1 MDVRKKLKKGIL
13 IRDESIA
20 AEREQEAIILANLG
34 QSVYGS
40 GLADNKSLKKYQ
52 KTVGEINDEIHNL
65 EDSLRRL
72 LVDDEKR
79 IANQEEV
86 KALKVELR
94 NIKNKEEPLFEELGR
109 SSWDLWKSDRS
120 VHDGMEE
127 ALDDLIKA
135 EVRLHAAEDAVIRT
149 EQDTGSKA
157 ARLLIKGKALLMA
170 GRRKTASTALDRLWG
185 RAGEKLIKDI
195 PAESFTNTPAALP
208 SSSLEAL
215 RKRREEISLRES
227 ELKDESSVL
236 DAALEEMPGKGGV
249 KRRVIW
255 IETRLETIH
264 NNLDDAFRTLGK
276 AWVDQSGKKSTDAL
290 VEKWKKEWTEV
301 NKRISVLEAE
311 QNALSAHMEFLE
323 SEEARDTKAGQ
334 VGKLEEEVKSRQS
347 VLKGLKKEL
356 SAMEKKLADEK
367 EKLPVLP
374 EGR

>member
-34 QSVYGS
+34 QSVYDS

-135 EVRLHAAEDAVIRT
+135 EVRLHAAEDAVFRT
-149 EQDTGSKA
+149 EQETGNKA
-157 ARLLIKGKALLMA
+157 TKLLIKGKALLLA

-185 RAGEKLIKDI
+185 RAGEKLSRDI
-195 PAESFTNTPAALP
+195 PAASFSDTPAAPP

-215 RKRREEISLRES
+215 RKRREEISRRVS
-227 ELKDESSVL
+227 ELNDESSVL
-236 DAALEEMPGKGGV
+236 ETALEDMPGKGSV
-249 KRRVIW
+249 KKRVSW
-255 IETRLETIH
+255 IESRLETIH
-264 NNLDDAFRTLGK
+264 NNLDGAFRALGK
-276 AWVDQSGKKSTDAL
+276 AWVDQSGTKSSDA
-290 VEKWKKEWTEV
+290 VVGKWKKDWAEV
-301 NKRISVLEAE
+301 NKRISILEAE
-311 QNALSAHMEFLE
+311 QNAISTHMEFLE
-323 SEEARDTKAGQ
+323 AEEARDAKAGE

-347 VLKGLKKEL
+347 VLKSLKKEL
-356 SAMEKKLADEK
+356 SAMEKKLTEK
-367 EKLPVLP
+367 REKLPILP
-374 EGR
+374 EDR

>member
-1 MDVRKKLKKGIL
+1 MDERKKLKKGIL
-13 IRDESIA
+13 TRDEAIA
-20 AEREQEAIILANLG
+20 AEREQETIILANLG
-34 QSVYGS
+34 QSVYDS
-40 GLADNKSLKKYQ
+40 GLVEKKSLKKHHEP
-52 KTVGEINDEIHNL
+52 VGKISDEIHNL

-72 LVDDEKR
+72 LADDDKR
-79 IANQEEV
+79 NAFQEET
-86 KALKVELR
+86 KTLKVELR

-109 SSWDLWKSDRS
+109 TSWELWNSGRS
-120 VHDGMEE
+120 IHEGFKE
-127 ALDDLIKA
+127 ALEDLVKA